1 MIHTVCAS
9 MYLVVKKFP
18 MFIGISFASMD
29 VCTQCC
35 IRIKSESIIEL
46 ILLQSLEYEM
56 ILWLQIS
63 GWQFDDK
70 VEKILKGSLDLIP
83 SPSLQWKFKL
93 WAGKFAWV
101 VEAKHCWALS
111 TNFWK
116 QKNCWH
122 HPAMICLYTSS
133 NLNFH

>member
-46 ILLQSLEYEM
+46 ILLHSLEYVM
-56 ILWLQIS
+56 ILGLQIS
-63 GWQFDDK
+63 GWQFNDK

-93 WAGKFAWV
+93 WAGKFTWGNK
-101 VEAKHCWALS
+101 AKHCWVIS
-111 TNFWK
+111 SNFLFSK
-116 QKNCWH
+116 ICWQR
-122 HPAMICLYTSS
+122 PAMFCLYTSS
-133 NLNFH
+133 QLSRP